1 MCVCVCKFVCVH
13 ICMFVYVWKA
23 EGNFGCHSLGA
34 SLFCFVLESLKDLE
48 LMKKANQVST

>member
-1 MCVCVCKFVCVH
+1 MCICMFVCVH
-13 ICMFVYVWKA
+13 MFMFVYVWKA

-34 SLFCFVLESLKDLE
+34 SLSCFVLGSLKNLG

>member
-1 MCVCVCKFVCVH
+1 MCICMFVCVH
-13 ICMFVYVWKA
+13 MCMFVYVWKA

-34 SLFCFVLESLKDLE
+34 SLSCFVLGSLKDLG